1 MRLRATALTL
11 ALSTTLL
18 ACAGPAAES
27 TEVVQPKVAP
37 SVSPAPTEVTSS
49 TAPRTLRREDVVG
62 VVRAGLGSFLQRI
75 TLDDRPVFEGGRF
88 KGFRVVSLEGDP
100 SFWRGVDLQR
110 GDVVT
115 KVNGQAIERP
125 EQALGVFHGL
135 ASAPELRVSIVRAGA
150 PRELVFPI
158 DGAPAAAPAR

>member
-11 ALSTTLL
+11 ALSTTVL

-27 TEVVQPKVAP
+27 TEIVQPKVAP
-37 SVSPAPTEVTSS
+37 SVSPAATEVTSS
-49 TAPRTLRREDVVG
+49 TAPRTLRREDVVRF
-62 VVRAGLGSFLQRI
+62 VRAGLGSFLQRI
-75 TLDDRPVFEGGRF
+75 TLDDQPVFEGGRF
-88 KGFRVVSLEGDP
+88 KGFRVASLEGDP